1 MTAEQGNAGSEAFD
15 AGERIIRAGGLVIVA
30 TETFYGIA
38 ADPFNAE
45 AVERIYR
52 VKGRI
57 ASKPLALIASDRRAF
72 ARLSPMMTPELN
84 ALADRFWPG
93 SLTIALE
100 VGARLSPLLIG
111 PSRKLGIRIPPPC
124 PAREL
129 AQRAG
134 GLITATSANLSG
146 GLDPDRI
153 EKISPDLLT
162 SVDLVIDS
170 GPSPGGTPS
179 TLVEI
184 SEDGCRVIREG
195 AIPES
200 MILEVLH
207 GCARRKSS

>member
-1 MTAEQGNAGSEAFD
+1 MTAEQGNAEAE
-15 AGERIIRAGGLVIVA
+15 ALERGARIIRAGGLVIVA

-38 ADPFNAE
+38 ADPFNTG

-57 ASKPLALIASDRRAF
+57 ASKPLALIASDKKAL
-72 ARLSPMMTPELN
+72 ARLSPVMTPALN

-93 SLTIALE
+93 SLTIVLE
-100 VGARLSPLLIG
+100 IGVAPPPLLMG
-111 PSRKLGIRIPPPC
+111 PGGKLGVRIPPPC

-134 GLITATSANLSG
+134 GVITATSANLSG
-146 GLDPDRI
+146 GPDPDRI
-153 EKISPDLLT
+153 EKISPDLLA
-162 SVDLVIDS
+162 SVDLAIDT
-170 GPSPGGTPS
+170 GPSPGGNPS
-179 TLVEI
+179 TLVETCGG
-184 SEDGCRVIREG
+184 DCRIIREG

-207 GCARRKSS
+207 GCCPRKSS

>member
-1 MTAEQGNAGSEAFD
+1 M
-15 AGERIIRAGGLVIVA
+15 IVA

-38 ADPFNAE
+38 ADPFNTG
-45 AVERIYR
+45 AVDRIYR

-57 ASKPLALIASDRRAF
+57 ASKPLALIASDRKAL
-72 ARLSPMMTPELN
+72 ARLSLVMPPALN

-93 SLTIALE
+93 SLTIVLE
-100 VGARLSPLLIG
+100 VGMRLPPLLMG
-111 PSRKLGIRIPPPC
+111 PGGKLGVRIPPSC

-129 AQRAG
+129 AQKAG

-146 GLDPDRI
+146 GPDPDRI
-153 EKISPDLLT
+153 EKISPDLLA
-162 SVDLVIDS
+162 SVDLVIDT
-170 GPSPGGTPS
+170 GPSPGGNPS
-179 TLVEI
+179 TLVETCA
-184 SEDGCRVIREG
+184 DGCRIIREG